1 MKVLNHNT
9 FVVGLFVVLVVL
21 ASNTLVLAFPPD
33 PDNAALL
40 YYQAFLLRKQP
51 DETMKQMLT
60 DLSRG
65 EIPVDK
71 RIAEYVESNR
81 RAIDLAIAAADMPF
95 CDWGLKYS
103 DGWSAEIPYLWQV
116 RELVR
121 LVLAD
126 ARILADRGDY
136 ESALDRCVTVRKLG
150 WHGTADTPLIS
161 YIVALKIEELAN
173 NCIQHILPSTPPD
186 QQTVQSLRLRLNEL
200 DSRSIPLKVPVHHE
214 HEQIARYMTV
224 EKVGEIIPLLEGF
237 VFAEDKANVSIARD
251 RILAADERFCRM
263 NRDYFDKHAAAVI
276 AALDLPYAQAY
287 GKLKDLG
294 DSPRRE
300 FEKNPEAT
308 LAAVLAPSLDNAYN
322 CQVHRTTYSNA
333 LKAAVELYIIAARTS
348 QLPDA
353 LPAGLPRDMFSGE
366 DFEYQKK
373 ADGFILRCRGRD
385 LKEDKIHE
393 YEFKVKK

>member
-1 MKVLNHNT
+1 MRILKYNR
-9 FVVGLFVVLVVL
+9 FVTGLCVVLVL
-21 ASNTLVLAFPPD
+21 FASNALVLALPPD

-51 DETMKQMLT
+51 DETMKEMLG

-65 EIPVDK
+65 KIPVDK
-71 RIAEYVESNR
+71 RITEYVESNR
-81 RAIDLAIAAADMPF
+81 RVIELTIAAADIPI
-95 CDWGLKYS
+95 CDWGLKFS
-103 DGWSAEIPYLWQV
+103 DGWSMEIPYLWEA
-116 RELVR
+116 REIFR
-121 LVLAD
+121 LLIAD
-126 ARILADRGDY
+126 ARILAGKADY
-136 ESALDRCVTVRKLG
+136 ESAIDRCVSVRKLASHAAEETTLVG
-150 WHGTADTPLIS
+150 YLAGS
-161 YIVALKIEELAN
+161 KIDELAN
-173 NCIQHILPSTPPD
+173 KCIQDILSSAPVD
-186 QQTVQSLRLRLNEL
+186 LQALESLKRGLEEL
-200 DSRSIPLKVPVHHE
+200 ESRFIPLKFSVHGEHE
-214 HEQIARYMTV
+214 HVARYMSV
-224 EKVGEIIPLLEGF
+224 EEVGEIIPLLEGF
-237 VFAEDKANVSIARD
+237 VFAQDAAKVSIVKD

-294 DSPRRE
+294 DGPRRE
-300 FEKNPEAT
+300 FEKNPDAT

-353 LPAGLPRDMFSGE
+353 LPAGLPRDMFSGQ
-366 DFEYQKK
+366 DFEYEKK
-373 ADGFILRCRGRD
+373 EDGFVLRCRGKD
-385 LKEDKIHE
+385 LLKDKIHE

>member
-9 FVVGLFVVLVVL
+9 FVVGLFVVLAAL

-51 DETMKQMLT
+51 DETMKGMLA

-71 RIAEYVESNR
+71 RIAEYVETNR
-81 RAIDLAIAAADMPF
+81 RVIDLATAAADMPI
-95 CDWGLKYS
+95 CDWGLKFS
-103 DGWSAEIPYLWQV
+103 DGWSMEMPYLSQV

-161 YIVALKIEELAN
+161 YIVGLKIEELAN
-173 NCIQHILPSTPPD
+173 KCIQDTLSSAPSD
-186 QQTVQSLRLRLNEL
+186 LEALESLKRQLEEFE
-200 DSRSIPLKVPVHHE
+200 STSIPFTVPVHHE
-214 HEQIARYMTV
+214 HEHVARYMSL
-224 EKVGEIIPLLEGF
+224 EKVGEILPLLEGF
-237 VFAEDKANVSIARD
+237 VFAEDKARVSIATD
-251 RILAADERFCRM
+251 RILGADEQFFER
-263 NRDYFDKHAAAVI
+263 NRAYWQRHAAAVM
-276 AALDLPYAQAY
+276 AALDLPYAEAY
-287 GKLKDLG
+287 SRLEGLADKPGED
-294 DSPRRE
+294 
-300 FEKNPEAT
+300 FETNPDAT
-308 LAAVLAPSLDNAYN
+308 LTAALAPLVCKAHNYA
-322 CQVHRTTYSNA
+322 VHRKTYSNA
-333 LKAAVELYIIAARTS
+333 VRAAVEVYIIAARTS
-348 QLPDA
+348 QVPDG
-353 LPAGLPRDMFSGE
+353 LPAGLPKDLFSGE

-373 ADGFILRCRGRD
+373 ADGFVLRCRGKD

-393 YEFKVKK
+393 YEFKVRY